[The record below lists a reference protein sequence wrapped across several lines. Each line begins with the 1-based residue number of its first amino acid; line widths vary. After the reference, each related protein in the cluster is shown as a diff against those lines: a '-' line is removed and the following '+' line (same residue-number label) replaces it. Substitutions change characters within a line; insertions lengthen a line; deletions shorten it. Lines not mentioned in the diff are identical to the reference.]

1 MIQIQNKKKNKL
13 FVLIF
18 TFKKNKNQILKNII
32 DYYHIYLYLHYIHA
46 HTRIYVG
53 KLKKFKN

>member
-18 TFKKNKNQILKNII
+18 TFKKNKNQILKNTI
-32 DYYHIYLYLHYIHA
+32 DYYHIYLHYIHA

>member
-18 TFKKNKNQILKNII
+18 AFKKNKNQILKDII
-32 DYYHIYLYLHYIHA
+32 DYYHIYLHLYA
-46 HTRIYVG
+46 HICRKAEKI
-53 KLKKFKN
+53 